1 MSNLV
6 KIQNKDLSV
15 KEFKGQ
21 RVVTFKDIDM
31 LHERIE
37 GTANKRFLDNK
48 KHFIE
53 NVDYFLVPYK
63 NFISNIEIPKTGSSI
78 FDVANNFECPRGID
92 YSGYIYLAI
101 DNQTEQL
108 KIGRTKNKSQ
118 RISSLNTGR
127 ASKLDNFQ
135 WFECKDTLKAEKLIH
150 EKLEQYKIRNEWYEL
165 NIEDAKL
172 VITKTINDVND
183 NYVPRRHRGGYNGDI
198 TLLAESGY
206 LMLVKSLQDDLAWK
220 VQRELVN
227 SYFRG
232 KEQKQLS
239 PMEQL
244 RLQYQ
249 VIEQHE
255 EKINEL
261 DIKVENLALTINI
274 SDGQAKTIQKL
285 VNKRVKA
292 LCYGDESS
300 AYMNTSIRKK
310 VYSYIWR
317 TLKDYLNV
325 TVYHNILRKDYSSA
339 LKYVSAITLQ
349 GALLREIQEAN
360 RATLGE
366 KAI

>member
-37 GTANKRFLDNK
+37 GTAKRNFNENKYEDDRKTERFING
-48 KHFIE
+48 
-53 NVDYFLVPYK
+53 VDYFIVTTSEKDEIRTL
-63 NFISNIEIPKTGSSI
+63 EIP
-78 FDVANNFECPRGID
+78 NRG
-92 YSGYIYLAI
+92 L
-101 DNQTEQL
+101 
-108 KIGRTKNKSQ
+108 
-118 RISSLNTGR
+118 
-127 ASKLDNFQ
+127 
-135 WFECKDTLKAEKLIH
+135 TL
-150 EKLEQYKIRNEWYEL
+150 
-165 NIEDAKL
+165 
-172 VITKTINDVND
+172 IT
-183 NYVPRRHRGGYNGDI
+183 
-198 TLLAESGY
+198 ESGY
-206 LMLVKSLQDDLAWK
+206 LMLVKSFTDDLAWK
-220 VQRELVN
+220 AQRELVN

-261 DIKVENLALTINI
+261 DIKVESLALTMNI

-339 LKYVSAITLQ
+339 LKYINAITLQ
-349 GALLREIQEAN
+349 GALLREVQEAN